1 MELFHIFADA
11 ICLLD
16 LNYDTT
22 KKLIE
27 SLKKGTKPK
36 IGSTKH
42 RKSDPEN
49 GATVLLSIKG
59 KKNA

>member
-1 MELFHIFADA
+1 M
-11 ICLLD
+11 
-16 LNYDTT
+16 
-22 KKLIE
+22 KLIE
-27 SLKKGTKPK
+27 SLKKGTIPK
-36 IGSTKH
+36 VGSTKN